1 MRPLKLT
8 RENLYSRVKKELD
21 KLPERYV
28 TIIYQTN
35 SKGNTYFP
43 IHDEYY
49 KYQFRL
55 SVNIFDTTKRDWCH
69 SKEARI
75 FECSFTDKEEQG
87 AEFLEFQKT
96 FHNLREFVKSRK

>member
-1 MRPLKLT
+1 MKPLKLT

-43 IHDEYY
+43 ISECYG
-49 KYQFRL
+49 YQFRL
-55 SVNIFDTTKRDWCH
+55 SVNIF
-69 SKEARI
+69 
-75 FECSFTDKEEQG
+75 
-87 AEFLEFQKT
+87 
-96 FHNLREFVKSRK
+96 